1 MNSGN
6 DSLVGSMK
14 VSNWLS
20 ASAVAHP
27 ERPALVCGD
36 QQLTY
41 AELDRRVTET
51 SRRLAGLELDA
62 GNRVATTLSAGVELV
77 VLAHA
82 AMRVGVVLAPIDP
95 GLRPAERDAL
105 IASLDPTVVIDDVE
119 YLDDAPLG
127 PERDGDALELERV
140 LSVIHTSGSGGPP
153 KPVELT
159 VANHLWSAV
168 GCGMRIGMSPE
179 DRWLCCLPM
188 HHIGGF
194 AIPIRCA
201 IYGATVLVEP
211 FEADRTADT
220 LAAGTTLV
228 SLVATML
235 DRLLDR
241 GQGLGELRCALL
253 GGGPAP
259 TALIERAIEAGA
271 PLAPTYG
278 MTEACSQVTTLLP
291 EELLGHRG
299 SSGRPIPST
308 RLRIDEDGRILVAG
322 PTVAPGESGDGGWLR
337 TGDLGRLDPDGY
349 LHVLGRA
356 DQTIVTGGENVSPE
370 EVEQVIATHPDVADV
385 AVFSRDDERWQ
396 QAVVA
401 AVITREGRALNA
413 EGLRSFCRERL
424 VGYKVP
430 KKFDFVTELPRNA
443 EGKLL
448 RRELS

>member
-1 MNSGN
+1 
-6 DSLVGSMK
+6 MK

-20 ASAVAHP
+20 ASAVTHP

-41 AELDRRVTET
+41 AELDRRVTEA
-51 SRRLAGLELDA
+51 SRRLVGLELDV
-62 GNRVATTLSAGVELV
+62 GDLVATTLSAGVDLV

-82 AMRVGVVLAPIDP
+82 AIRVGVVLAPIDP
-95 GLRPAERDAL
+95 GLRAAERDAL
-105 IASLDPTVVIDDVE
+105 VASLDPTVVIDDAE
-119 YLDDAPLG
+119 QLDGAPLG
-127 PERDGDALELERV
+127 PEPDGDALELERV
-140 LSVIHTSGSGGPP
+140 LSVIHTSGSGGSP
-153 KPVELT
+153 KPVALT
-159 VANHLWSAV
+159 FANHLWSAV

-220 LAAGTTLV
+220 LAGGTTIV

-259 TALIERAIEAGA
+259 AALIERAIEAGA

-291 EELLGHRG
+291 EELLDHRG

-322 PTVAPGESGDGGWLR
+322 PTVAPSESDAGGWLR
-337 TGDLGRLDPDGY
+337 TGDLGALDEGGPQGRERSALVGDVPQGDG
-349 LHVLGRA
+349 VPVEPVGRLGRS
-356 DQTIVTGGENVSPE
+356 TTLVTVLLLGFGL
-370 EVEQVIATHPDVADV
+370 V
-385 AVFSRDDERWQ
+385 AV
-396 QAVVA
+396 AVA
-401 AVITREGRALNA
+401 AAAACRSEQGEHEQSRQQSKPPVLDQHWFPSSSVTRTVAA
-413 EGLRSFCRERL
+413 
-424 VGYKVP
+424 
-430 KKFDFVTELPRNA
+430 PRNGLYA
-443 EGKLL
+443 MKLGW
-448 RRELS
+448 